1 MNSLNMGISAP
12 KSLLWTR
19 KEIDANPNINILE
32 RKFRNLFI
40 NFLSYCNYYNQIYNY
55 NLIRQCLLMLT

>member
-1 MNSLNMGISAP
+1 MNSLNMGISVP